1 MIFLKKS
8 ILALVG
14 LLLVGCSALPFKPI
28 EPGLSQATTVAAPT
42 HVLSTPQKVPQALT
56 PTTIPTPAG
65 PPRLRVWVPPQF
77 DPSADTPASKLLRQ
91 RLDEFSQRRPDVLIE
106 VRVKGLDGPGGLYES
121 LVTSTAAA
129 QLVMP
134 DLVLLPH
141 PIIQTAAVKGLL
153 RPMNG
158 LTNAL
163 DDTDWYD
170 YARPLA
176 SLQNSIF
183 GLPFAG
189 DALTQVYR
197 TGENVQ
203 ANTTWQSVLEAEN
216 PFAFPAADPL
226 ALFTLAMY
234 QAAGGKI
241 SDDQGKPMLEVD
253 PLVKILDFYKSG
265 EEATVMPSW
274 LTQIQNDDQ
283 AWQALRDNRA
293 GALATWL
300 SRFYQEGLGNS
311 AVSEI
316 PTPDGK
322 PFTLSTGWAWTL
334 TSPDS
339 QRRQLAV
346 QLAEFL
352 TESNFM
358 GLWSEAAGTLPARPS
373 AFEAWQSAGEVA
385 KLNAIAASS
394 HLYPPA
400 EILGILG
407 PALEEA
413 VVAVLKGQQGSLEAA
428 QTAVKQVGSPK

>member
-1 MIFLKKS
+1 
-8 ILALVG
+8 
-14 LLLVGCSALPFKPI
+14 
-28 EPGLSQATTVAAPT
+28 
-42 HVLSTPQKVPQALT
+42 
-56 PTTIPTPAG
+56 
-65 PPRLRVWVPPQF
+65 
-77 DPSADTPASKLLRQ
+77 
-91 RLDEFSQRRPDVLIE
+91 
-106 VRVKGLDGPGGLYES
+106 
-121 LVTSTAAA
+121 
-129 QLVMP
+129 
-134 DLVLLPH
+134 
-141 PIIQTAAVKGLL
+141 
-153 RPMNG
+153 
-158 LTNAL
+158 
-163 DDTDWYD
+163 
-170 YARPLA
+170 
-176 SLQNSIF
+176 
-183 GLPFAG
+183 
-189 DALTQVYR
+189 
-197 TGENVQ
+197 
-203 ANTTWQSVLEAEN
+203 
-216 PFAFPAADPL
+216 
-226 ALFTLAMY
+226 
-234 QAAGGKI
+234 
-241 SDDQGKPMLEVD
+241 
-253 PLVKILDFYKSG
+253 
-265 EEATVMPSW
+265 MPSW

-358 GLWSEAAGTLPARPS
+358 GLWSEAAGMLPARPS

-385 KLNAIAASS
+385 KLKAIAASS